1 MTCGGIII
9 LAERAQVAG
18 SKHFNQAQLDATW
31 ENITVLL
38 HLIERENARAQC
50 YLNQLIQLK
59 EQARSAYFCKLDS
72 ALALVASKSTHS
84 LYTTARNSE
93 DVTRMTS
100 RRPSISP
107 ENPLNKGLDST
118 FTPSMDEQ
126 AMQGEL
132 LTLLFQ
138 DDWGWNVDG
147 NMPTYGGFTFGNE
160 FAFPLPS

>member
-9 LAERAQVAG
+9 LAERAQAAG

-59 EQARSAYFCKLDS
+59 EQARSAYFCRLDFT
-72 ALALVASKSTHS
+72 LALVPFKSTDS

-93 DVTRMTS
+93 EGTRMTS
-100 RRPSISP
+100 RRPSIGPEDSNNKNLNSTSSP
-107 ENPLNKGLDST
+107 P
-118 FTPSMDEQ
+118 MDDQ

-132 LTLLFQ
+132 SALLFQ
-138 DDWGWNVDG
+138 DNWGWSIDG
-147 NMPTYGGFTFGNE
+147 DMPTYGGFTFGNE

>member
-1 MTCGGIII
+1 MTCGGIVI
-9 LAERAQVAG
+9 LAERAQAAG

-38 HLIERENARAQC
+38 RLIERENARAQC

-59 EQARSAYFCKLDS
+59 EQARSAYFCKRDF

-84 LYTTARNSE
+84 LCTTARNSE
-93 DVTRMTS
+93 DVIRMTS
-100 RRPSISP
+100 CRPSISP
-107 ENPLNKGLDST
+107 EDSHNRNSNST
-118 FTPSMDEQ
+118 FSPSMDDQ

-132 LTLLFQ
+132 FTLLFQ

-160 FAFPLPS
+160 FAFLPPS